1 MKKTYNTPSIEIVRS
16 DVQALLLTVSP
27 GDATPNSPVL
37 SKESGLFGMD
47 DDEDN
52 E

>member
-1 MKKTYNTPSIEIVRS
+1 MKKTYSTPSIEIVRS

-37 SKESGLFGMD
+37 SKETRLFGMD
-47 DDEDN
+47 DEDN